1 MHWGC
6 METNSAACIGAAWKQ
21 TALHALGL
29 HGDKQRCMHWGCM
42 ETNSTAYIGAAW
54 GQTAL
59 HALGL
64 HGDKQHCMHWGCMG
78 TNSAACIGAAWKH
91 KDCRDAP
98 VLHRAGLQTRQKLM
112 GAAQRGNIAAGRQTD
127 RGTDGRSC
135 ARLRC
140 CSRCCSAPAALLRP
154 WAQSVT
160 KIGVSAPK
168 RLLGGID
175 LVTAWSWGGGLG
187 CTALP
192 PNRTWTCSTPHAL
205 SNVLSCPTIPRFC
218 DLPGPFHPNLIILC
232 STVL

>member
-1 MHWGC
+1 MHQC
-6 METNSAACIGAAWKQ
+6 CAELRATDSAAC
-21 TALHALGL
+21 
-29 HGDKQRCMHWGCM
+29 
-42 ETNSTAYIGAAW
+42 IGAAW

-64 HGDKQHCMHWGCMG
+64 HGNKQRCMHWGCME
-78 TNSAACIGAAWKH
+78 TQ
-91 KDCRDAP
+91 R
-98 VLHRAGLQTRQKLM
+98 LQGCT
-112 GAAQRGNIAAGRQTD
+112 GAAQSRAANQAEAHGRSSEGEHCSRQTD
-127 RGTDGRSC
+127 RQRDGRSC

-192 PNRTWTCSTPHAL
+192 PNRTWTCSAPHAL